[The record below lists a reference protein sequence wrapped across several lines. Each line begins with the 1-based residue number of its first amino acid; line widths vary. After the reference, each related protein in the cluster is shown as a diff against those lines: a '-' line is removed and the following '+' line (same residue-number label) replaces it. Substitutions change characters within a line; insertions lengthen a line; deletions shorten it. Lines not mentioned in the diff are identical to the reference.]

1 MVTKPMLQGRQGGG
15 GTVCPDQQA
24 STCTLHMHTIQ
35 AESVLLESPGQ
46 GMQHSGSAVLH
57 SGTGNAPDSS
67 DEQILQD
74 CRANCSAVPV
84 RTALNCAAGL
94 QD

>member
-1 MVTKPMLQGRQGGG
+1 MY
-15 GTVCPDQQA
+15 PDQQA
-24 STCTLHMHTIQ
+24 STCTLHMHTNQ
-35 AESVLLESPGQ
+35 PGSVLLEFPGQ
-46 GMQHSGSAVLH
+46 GMQHSGSAVLY
-57 SGTGNAPDSS
+57 SGTGNAPASS

-84 RTALNCAAGL
+84 SAAGL

>member
-1 MVTKPMLQGRQGGG
+1 MVTKPIVQGRQEG
-15 GTVCPDQQA
+15 VSVYPDLQA
-24 STCTLHMHTIQ
+24 STCTLHMHTNQ
-35 AESVLLESPGQ
+35 PECVLLEFPGQ
-46 GMQHSGSAVLH
+46 GTQHSGSAVLH

-84 RTALNCAAGL
+84 RTAVNSAARL

>member
-1 MVTKPMLQGRQGGG
+1 MLVTKPILQGRQGG
-15 GTVCPDQQA
+15 VSVYPDQQA
-24 STCTLHMHTIQ
+24 STCTLHMHTNQ
-35 AESVLLESPGQ
+35 PGSVLLEFRGQ
-46 GMQHSGSAVLH
+46 ATQYSGSAVLH

-84 RTALNCAAGL
+84 RAALNTAARL

>member
-1 MVTKPMLQGRQGGG
+1 MY
-15 GTVCPDQQA
+15 PDQQA
-24 STCTLHMHTIQ
+24 STGTLHMHTNQPEI
-35 AESVLLESPGQ
+35 VLLEFPGQ

-57 SGTGNAPDSS
+57 SRTGNAPDSS

-84 RTALNCAAGL
+84 RAVLNCAARL